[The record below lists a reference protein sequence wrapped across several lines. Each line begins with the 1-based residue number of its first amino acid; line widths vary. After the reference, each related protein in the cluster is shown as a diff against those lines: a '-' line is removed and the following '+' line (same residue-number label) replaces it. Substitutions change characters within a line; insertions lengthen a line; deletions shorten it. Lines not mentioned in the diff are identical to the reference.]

1 MPWASL
7 KDCATGKAGRP
18 PRGGDLDR
26 TRCAADVRLGNEAIW
41 KLPLLVASGLL
52 LAALVM
58 FHAPG
63 INGPSYWMWAWRRLS
78 AGSWYSLMALAAIPF
93 FLGQILYDR
102 GQVGARTGLVFL
114 MGSTLLWEA
123 IACHLQSPR
132 GLWDLIR
139 SIIENSAA
147 TSYYSTALHLLR
159 AGRLDDPR
167 WLGHYAEWQA
177 EFSQYQF
184 DLHALT
190 KPAGAVLYHLFFLR
204 WLGDTPA
211 AALAAGISDGLLS
224 LLAIPATYALIVWLL
239 GDRAKA
245 FCGASIMA
253 LSPGLILFLPEMD
266 QIFPVFTCL
275 LLILWAAALAEDRVF
290 WGALFGL
297 LASLTFLLTYNL
309 VVLGVFLLGY
319 AALARMEFPQLPV
332 RRIGKQAAVAGLV
345 FLAAYAVLWLRTGYH
360 PVDTFHSA
368 LANQT
373 RVLLP
378 SLGRPYPKTIPFDL
392 WDFALGCGWIG
403 IVLAGARL
411 FSTRDLPLRGRND
424 RTLTGL
430 VVLQIVAVAVSGLLA
445 AETARVWLFLQP
457 LMAMAAG
464 AELAAW
470 RPRHRWAVYA
480 TGWFVM
486 AAIGQNMILN
496 SVP

>member
-1 MPWASL
+1 MPWASW
-7 KDCATGKAGRP
+7 KDCATREAVRP
-18 PRGGDLDR
+18 PGGEDLDN
-26 TRCAADVRLGNEAIW
+26 TPFAPDVRLGNEAVW
-41 KLPLLVASGLL
+41 KVPLLVASGLL
-52 LAALVM
+52 LGALLI

-78 AGSWYSLMALAAIPF
+78 AAHWYPLMALAAIPF
-93 FLGQILYDR
+93 FLVQVLYDR
-102 GQVGARTGLVFL
+102 GQVGAGTGLVFL

-123 IACHLQSPR
+123 MACHLQSPR
-132 GLWDLIR
+132 GLWDWIR
-139 SIIENSAA
+139 SIVENPAA
-147 TSYYSTALHLLR
+147 TSYHSTALHLLR

-167 WLGHYAEWQA
+167 WLEHYAEWQA
-177 EFSQYQF
+177 QFAHYQF

-211 AALAAGISDGLLS
+211 AALAAGISDGLLG
-224 LLAIPATYALIVWLL
+224 LLAIPATYALIVRLL

-266 QIFPVFTCL
+266 QIFPVLTCL
-275 LLILWAAALAEDRVF
+275 LLILWTAALAEDRVS

-297 LASLTFLLTYNL
+297 LGSLTFLLTYNL

-319 AALARMEFPQLPV
+319 AALARMEFPQVPV
-332 RRIGKQAAVAGLV
+332 RRIGRQTAAAGLV

-360 PVDTFHSA
+360 PVDAFHSA

-378 SLGRPYPKTIPFDL
+378 SLDRPYPKTVPFDL

-403 IVLAGARL
+403 VVLAGVRL
-411 FSTRDLPLRGRND
+411 FSTRGLPLRGRND

-430 VVLQIVAVAVSGLLA
+430 VVLQVLAVAVSGVLS

-457 LMAMAAG
+457 LVALAAG

-486 AAIGQNMILN
+486 AAIGQNMTFN
-496 SVP
+496 FVS